1 MQLETIG
8 GSEPAGGTQILT
20 LRAADAHKEC
30 CPAQT
35 RRLIGGLST
44 STANA

>member
-20 LRAADAHKEC
+20 LRPADAHKEC
-30 CPAQT
+30 WSGANT
-35 RRLIGGLST
+35 SLDRRVVDL
-44 STANA
+44 NRKR